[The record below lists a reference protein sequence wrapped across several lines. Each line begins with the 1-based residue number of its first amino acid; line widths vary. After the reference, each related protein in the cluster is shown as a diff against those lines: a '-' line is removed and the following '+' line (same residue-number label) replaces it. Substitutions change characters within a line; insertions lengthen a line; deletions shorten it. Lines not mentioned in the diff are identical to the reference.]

1 LVTVH
6 IKVVLVPA
14 VTPVTV
20 EVFEVFEVIDPAP
33 ERIVQRPLPGAG
45 LFPAK
50 VNVLVA
56 HCA

>member
-1 LVTVH
+1 
-6 IKVVLVPA
+6 VLLPA

-33 ERIVQRPLPGAG
+33 ERIVQRPLPGVG

-50 VNVLVA
+50 VKVLVA